1 MTKNLQNDAE
11 SNSQNRLEELKNKI
25 TPKNDIVFKRIFG
38 MKGNEAILKDFLEAI
53 LNLKID
59 ALTLDLNTELL
70 PEFYNGKSSMV
81 DVRARLSDGTEVNV
95 EIQVDVTKYS
105 ERRCMYYWSKL
116 YANNSKKGN
125 DYEKLNKVICIWILE
140 DKVYDEFEDFIS
152 KWKMFNEEHGVGGHF
167 GDIEFRIIELKKYR
181 ESATI
186 KKNVRDFW
194 LAFIDHKNE
203 EMVKMACVTNEQIK
217 KAREELDKI
226 RANKALMNEILAKE
240 LAENDYASAMARAER
255 KGKLENKKEIA
266 KNLLKINMS
275 IEQIA
280 EVTGLSRDEILK
292 LKEEE

>member
-25 TPKNDIVFKRIFG
+25 TPKNDIV
-38 MKGNEAILKDFLEAI
+38 
-53 LNLKID
+53 
-59 ALTLDLNTELL
+59 
-70 PEFYNGKSSMV
+70 S
-81 DVRARLSDGTEVNV
+81 
-95 EIQVDVTKYS
+95 KYS

-194 LAFIDHKNE
+194 FAFIDHKNE

-217 KAREELDKI
+217 RRE
-226 RANKALMNEILAKE
+226 
-240 LAENDYASAMARAER
+240 
-255 KGKLENKKEIA
+255 
-266 KNLLKINMS
+266 KN
-275 IEQIA
+275 
-280 EVTGLSRDEILK
+280 
-292 LKEEE
+292 